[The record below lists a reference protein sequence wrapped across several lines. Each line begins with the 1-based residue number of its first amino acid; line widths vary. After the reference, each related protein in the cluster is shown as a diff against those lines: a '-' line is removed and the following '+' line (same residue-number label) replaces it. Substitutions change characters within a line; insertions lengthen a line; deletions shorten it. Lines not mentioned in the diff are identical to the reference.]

1 MIWEIDLGLAYSGY
15 GLKRTVSR
23 MKLDKR
29 TIQLI
34 VFNVAE
40 TALIFLIGLTLKL
53 DITYILILMFVFLIS
68 RSCFSTTLHFK
79 KWYKCLIWS
88 SLILFSLFT
97 ILKISLPI
105 SIVFTIFAAFIMT
118 GKADIRDMYLWSG
131 KTSKYDALRDL
142 IEVSPNHSIL
152 LEHEDYWRKN
162 YPIRYEIFV
171 LYFRERRTYEY
182 IAKLKGFDDNTIIKR
197 ECATIYSVLERP
209 LGLPPVEKK

>member
-1 MIWEIDLGLAYSGY
+1 
-15 GLKRTVSR
+15 